1 VAGHSKTR
9 AQLGAKR
16 STAARAKVV
25 ELRGTELRRN
35 DLRGKKKPATVRLMI
50 ALCAALAMVTVALY
64 SPVGR
69 HPFIDYD
76 DQSYVTGNP
85 HVQAGLTWDTVT
97 WAVTSTEA
105 SNWHPVTW
113 LSHAADCELFG
124 LNPSG
129 HHWHSVLIHALN
141 IILLFLL
148 LHRATRATWQSLL
161 VAALFALHPLNV
173 ESVAWI
179 AERKNLLSTTFFF
192 LALGAYGWYAQKPSA
207 RRYAA
212 VAALFVLG
220 LASKPM
226 VITLPF
232 VLLLLDY
239 WPLGRIEGWTQ
250 PSETFAVPQAP
261 PGRLVL
267 EKLPLLALSAASAVV
282 TIVAQSVAEVPG
294 QALPLEVRLPASL
307 YAYGMYIWKM
317 FWPLHLALIY
327 PHPGRTLGWWKP
339 LLAGLLMIGISI
351 AVWRQRRQRPYLA
364 VGWLWFLG
372 TAVPIIG
379 IMQVGVQVVADRY
392 AYLPLIGIFVMVVWG
407 LSSLADGLRLGR
419 LPRAATAVL
428 VLAALSFAT
437 WRQIG
442 YWRSTIDLW
451 SHAVQVTEN
460 NSMAEEFLSNALFTD
475 GQYDE
480 AMTHLRRYAALE
492 PLDPLAH
499 VRVGADSQDHD
510 QYPEAIRE
518 YETAIRGAAVLA
530 NYGRPGFDS
539 RMLAMTYA
547 NLGLIYRQM
556 GDETETA
563 DNARKAL
570 STDSEAVVQMVQD
583 LGQAVAAHPSAA
595 GYVRLGLLLT
605 LVGHPA
611 EAQQAFA
618 RAQQVDAGV
627 ALPPGV
633 EVGSV
638 RR

>member
-1 VAGHSKTR
+1 VASHSKTR
-9 AQLGAKR
+9 VAQLGAKR
-16 STAARAKVV
+16 TAAARAKVI
-25 ELRGTELRRN
+25 ELREKN
-35 DLRGKKKPATVRLMI
+35 KPATTRLKL
-50 ALCAALAMVTVALY
+50 ALCAALAIVTIGLY

-76 DQSYVTGNP
+76 DQSYVTDNP
-85 HVQAGLTWDTVT
+85 HVQAGLTWDTIT

-113 LSHAADCELFG
+113 LSHAADCALFG

-129 HHWHSVLIHALN
+129 HHWDSVLIHALN
-141 IILLFLL
+141 SILLFLL
-148 LHRATRATWQSLL
+148 LQRATRSTWQSLL
-161 VAALFALHPLNV
+161 VCALFALHPLNV

-192 LALGAYGWYAQKPSA
+192 LSLGAYGWFAHKPNA
-207 RRYAA
+207 RRYLA

-239 WPLGRIEGWTQ
+239 WPLRRIEGWTQ

-261 PGRLVL
+261 LRRLVL
-267 EKLPLLALSAASAVV
+267 EKLPLLALSAGSAVV
-282 TIVAQSVAEVPG
+282 TIVAQSVAEVPA
-294 QALPLEVRLPASL
+294 QALPLAVRLPASL
-307 YAYGMYIWKM
+307 YAYCMYLWKA
-317 FWPLHLALIY
+317 FWPARLALIY
-327 PHPGRTLGWWKP
+327 PHPGRTLGLWKP
-339 LLAGLLMIGISI
+339 LLAGLLILGISL
-351 AVWRQRRQRPYLA
+351 AVWRRRSERPYLG

-379 IMQVGVQVVADRY
+379 IMHVGVQVIADRY

-407 LSSLADGLRLGR
+407 LSSLADVIGLGK

-442 YWRSTIDLW
+442 YWRSTADLW

-475 GQYDE
+475 GRYDE

-492 PLDPLAH
+492 PLDPPAH

-510 QYPEAIRE
+510 QFPDAIRE

-530 NYGRPGFDS
+530 NYGRPGLDS

-547 NLGLIYRQM
+547 NLGLIYSQI
-556 GDETETA
+556 GDGAKAA
-563 DNARKAL
+563 DNARNAL
-570 STDSEAVVQMVQD
+570 STDGEAVVQMVQD
-583 LGQAVAAHPSAA
+583 LGQAVAAHPSGA

-605 LVGHPA
+605 LIDHPA

-618 RAQQVDAGV
+618 RAQQVDPSMQF
-627 ALPPGV
+627 PPGIDP
-633 EVGSV
+633 GSI